1 MIVITDNMR
10 NGKMYDGNSAKFGI
24 SLSGVDYII
33 KMSKKGGL
41 SVFTEYIASNFIY
54 AVDIPCQIVQLGKY
68 GNEFVDVI
76 KDFTSGT
83 EYTLHSFKETR
94 QSSENTDISNK
105 IYSYKDVEYL
115 IEKHTKM
122 SIDQIER
129 SKRCFWDM
137 FICDAI
143 LGNRDRHKGNWGYLS
158 NGINYSFAPL
168 YDNGG
173 CLFPDVNKQINNF
186 LVDKKSFLESRIFT
200 FPASLFQ
207 LRRVIRNKE
216 SDYRTNYYEM
226 FSDLRINKVFAER
239 VRYFKSRYSYLDIF
253 NIICSI
259 VRPLGLSYEYTLFYI
274 MITCLRY
281 MCIVLR
287 MDYNKA
293 YNVVEGLIN
302 EISK

>member
-226 FSDLRINKVFAER
+226 FSEYSKTIRLILRVYFILYYDYMFKVYVYCFE
-239 VRYFKSRYSYLDIF
+239 
-253 NIICSI
+253 N
-259 VRPLGLSYEYTLFYI
+259 GL
-274 MITCLRY
+274 
-281 MCIVLR
+281 
-287 MDYNKA
+287 
-293 YNVVEGLIN
+293 
-302 EISK
+302 